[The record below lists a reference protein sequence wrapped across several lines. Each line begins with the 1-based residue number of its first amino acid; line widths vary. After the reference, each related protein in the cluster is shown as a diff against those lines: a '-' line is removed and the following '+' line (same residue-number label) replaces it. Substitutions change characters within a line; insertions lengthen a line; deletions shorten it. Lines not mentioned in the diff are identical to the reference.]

1 MTITIG
7 NLFHPL
13 RIGLVVGA
21 GGEIG
26 LETSKE
32 FQKSQEFY

>member
-7 NLFHPL
+7 NLLHPL
-13 RIGLVVGA
+13 SIGLVVGG
-21 GGEIG
+21 GGEID